1 MVRFL
6 VGCLVF
12 WTCLRTRRNS
22 TGSSTFAGC
31 LFMCYLYL
39 EKLACTKARF
49 MQHLLH
55 ALQNSTLFGKC
66 EEGSESRLLMALASL
81 GSISHREG
89 LVVPDGRVTFE
100 ACY

>member
-1 MVRFL
+1 
-6 VGCLVF
+6 
-12 WTCLRTRRNS
+12 
-22 TGSSTFAGC
+22 
-31 LFMCYLYL
+31 
-39 EKLACTKARF
+39 

-66 EEGSESRLLMALASL
+66 EEGSESRLLMALVRFRSTRR
-81 GSISHREG
+81 REG